1 MVGRQLGWVLML
13 ASIGASSVLAQQ
25 EGGPVDQ
32 AKALFARFVQ
42 LEQAYDPAVADLYA
56 DDAVIS
62 NRRAYPNG
70 EVRQQ
75 TFPPQKYKQLIRQAI
90 PLAKARGD
98 RSTYSRCTYEPQ
110 GARVR
115 ITCYRYS
122 ELKNYTSPYTLVVG
136 PGRGG
141 QWQILEE
148 RSESRP

>member
-1 MVGRQLGWVLML
+1 MVRRQLVWLMVL
-13 ASIGASSVLAQQ
+13 ASIGASTVFAQQ
-25 EGGPVDQ
+25 EGGPVDR

-42 LEQAYDPAVADLYA
+42 LEQAYDPALADLYA

-62 NRRAYPNG
+62 SKRVYPNG
-70 EVRQQ
+70 EVKQQ
-75 TFPPQKYKQLIRQAI
+75 TFPPQQYKQLIRQAL

-98 RSTYSRCTYEPQ
+98 RSTYSRCVYEPQ

-136 PGRGG
+136 PGRADE
-141 QWQILEE
+141 WQIFEE

>member
-1 MVGRQLGWVLML
+1 MRQLGWVILL
-13 ASIGASSVLAQQ
+13 ASAAASSVLAQQ
-25 EGGPVDQ
+25 EGGSVDR
-32 AKALFARFVQ
+32 AKALFARYVQ
-42 LEQAYDPAVADLYA
+42 LEQAYDPALADLYA
-56 DDAVIS
+56 DNAVIS
-62 NRRAYPNG
+62 SKRVYPNG

-75 TFPPQKYKQLIRQAI
+75 TFPPQQYKQLIRQAI

-98 RSTYSRCTYEPQ
+98 RSTYSRCVYEPQ

-136 PGRGG
+136 AGRAGE
-141 QWQILEE
+141 WQILEE